1 MLATFLARFLLGVMA
16 CVHSLGWPVSAQ
28 AETVTV
34 ATAATMRYAFEE
46 ILQAFEKQTGHSVK
60 AVYGSSGN
68 FVSQIRQGA
77 PFDLFVAADMEYPEM
92 LRTQGLA
99 QGRVQE
105 YARGRLVLMVPAD
118 SPLKPDGTLIDLK
131 DALRDGRLKKLAIAN
146 PRLAPYGARA
156 QEALEHAGLWAAIA
170 PKLVLG
176 ENISQAAQFAST
188 GAAQGG
194 LVALS
199 LALAPQLRTSTRH
212 GLVPEAWHQPLAQG
226 VVMLKSNKPAAQQLQ
241 RFLLSASS
249 QSILKRYG
257 YEVPNAGGSA
267 PQ

>member
-1 MLATFLARFLLGVMA
+1 MATRLMQHLFAVVACGIVLAWPAR
-16 CVHSLGWPVSAQ
+16 AQ
-28 AETVTV
+28 ADTLTV
-34 ATAATMRYAFEE
+34 ATAATLRYAFEE
-46 ILQAFEKQTGHSVK
+46 IAQAFEAETGHTVK

-77 PFDLFVAADMEYPEM
+77 PFDLFVAADMEYPE
-92 LRTQGLA
+92 LLLTQGLA
-99 QGRVQE
+99 QPPVQQ
-105 YARGRLVLMVPAD
+105 YARGRLVLMVPND
-118 SPLKPDGTLIDLK
+118 SPLKPDGTLRDLK
-131 DALRDGRLKKLAIAN
+131 AALQDGRLKKLAIAN
-146 PRLAPYGARA
+146 PKLAPYGARA
-156 QEALEHAGLWAAIA
+156 QEALEQAGLWEAVA
-170 PKLVLG
+170 PKLVVG

-199 LALAPQLRTSTRH
+199 LALAPQLRAATRH

-226 VVMLKSNKPAAQQLQ
+226 VVVLKGNKPAAQQLQ
-241 RFLLSASS
+241 RFLLSAPA

-257 YEVPNAGGSA
+257 YDIPNAAGSA